1 MYGIRKPYR
10 RILFTALTAAA
21 CIVLLI
27 LFSLRVSNSARTQ
40 QAQLVRQAVLR
51 AAVNCYA
58 TEGFYPPDLQYIIDH
73 YGVQVDSST
82 FIVSYDA
89 YADNLLPDIRVLE
102 RGKS

>member
-27 LFSLRVSNSARTQ
+27 LFSNRMSSSARAQ
-40 QAQLVRQAVLR
+40 QAEQIRQAVLR

-73 YGVQVDSST
+73 YGILVDSGA

-102 RGKS
+102 RGKG